1 MVEGQLKK
9 LEKIKMGNKKSRN
22 KERMHSYAKG
32 GGLMGYTKGGSVLD
46 EKQLGGIV
54 KAVKPFIK
62 KAANKIKK
70 IYTDYKGTTYDPE
83 LLENTGYARKVD
95 LERGIK
101 NRKQSTGSN

>member
-22 KERMHSYAKG
+22 KKRMQAYAKEG
-32 GGLMGYTKGGSVLD
+32 CLMGYTTGGSVLD
-46 EKQLGGIV
+46 EKQLGGIA

-62 KAANKIKK
+62 KAASKLKK

-95 LERGIK
+95 LEKGIK
-101 NRKQSTGSN
+101 NRKQATGSN

>member
-22 KERMHSYAKG
+22 KERMHSYANG

-62 KAANKIKK
+62 KAVTKARDFF
-70 IYTDYKGTTYDPE
+70 TDLNGTTYDPE
-83 LLENTGYARKVD
+83 LLKNTGYARKVD
-95 LERGIK
+95 LEKGIK

>member
-1 MVEGQLKK
+1 MEGQLKK

-46 EKQLGGIV
+46 EKQWGGV
-54 KAVKPFIK
+54 AKHVGPFIK

-95 LERGIK
+95 LEKGVK
-101 NRKQSTGSN
+101 NRKKSTGSN